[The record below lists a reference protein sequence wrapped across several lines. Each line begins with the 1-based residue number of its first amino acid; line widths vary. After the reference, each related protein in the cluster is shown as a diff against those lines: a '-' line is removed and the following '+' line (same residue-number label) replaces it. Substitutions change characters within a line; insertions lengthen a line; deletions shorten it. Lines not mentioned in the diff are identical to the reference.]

1 MSPSAE
7 SVTAGS
13 VAAETEKAG
22 PVGRAVPPVLS
33 ARGIHRRFG
42 SLVVLEGVDIAL
54 APGEALGIVGPNGAG
69 KTTLLDILS
78 GAQAPSEGSVTF
90 QGQDVTRWKVDRRC
104 RGGIGRSHQVPRP
117 FTGMTAYENVL
128 VASVQGASHPRRAA
142 QQHALDVLERC
153 GLLGQANRPAAA
165 LTLLERKRLEM
176 ARALATDP
184 QVLLLDE
191 IAGGLTD
198 AETDELIATI
208 GQLRAD
214 GIAIIWI
221 EHVLH
226 ALLRVIDRLVCL
238 AQGRVLAEG
247 EPAAVMSDP
256 RVVEA
261 YLGSAV

>member
-1 MSPSAE
+1 LSPSAE
-7 SVTAGS
+7 PMAQGT
-13 VAAETEKAG
+13 
-22 PVGRAVPPVLS
+22 GRAAGAAAPAPPVLS
-33 ARGIHRRFG
+33 ANGIHRRFG
-42 SLVVLEGVDIAL
+42 SLVVLEGIDITL

-78 GAQAPSEGSVTF
+78 GAQAPSEGRVTF
-90 QGQDVTRWKVDRRC
+90 QGQDVTRWQADRRC
-104 RGGIGRSHQVPRP
+104 RAGIGRSHQVPRP

-128 VASVQGASHPRRAA
+128 VASVQGGGQRRRSA
-142 QQHALDVLERC
+142 QRHALGVLERC
-153 GLLGQANRPAAA
+153 GMLDRANRPAAA

-208 GQLRAD
+208 QQLSAD
-214 GIAIIWI
+214 GIAIVWI
-221 EHVLH
+221 EHVIH
-226 ALLRVIDRLVCL
+226 ALMRVIDRLVCL

-247 EPAAVMSDP
+247 EPDDVMSDP

-261 YLGSAV
+261 YLGSAA

>member
-1 MSPSAE
+1 MSRSAE
-7 SVTAGS
+7 PVTAQ
-13 VAAETEKAG
+13 AETAG
-22 PVGRAVPPVLS
+22 PADRTAPPVL
-33 ARGIHRRFG
+33 AAHGVHRRFG
-42 SLVVLEGVDIAL
+42 SLVVLEGVDITL
-54 APGEALGIVGPNGAG
+54 GPGEALGIVGPNGAG

-104 RGGIGRSHQVPRP
+104 RSGIGRSHQVPRP
-117 FTGMTAYENVL
+117 FGGMTTYENVL
-128 VASVQGASHPRRAA
+128 VASVQGGARRRREAER
-142 QQHALDVLERC
+142 HALGVLDRC
-153 GLLGQANRPAAA
+153 GMLAQANRPAAA
-165 LTLLERKRLEM
+165 LTLLDRKRLEL

-208 GQLRAD
+208 QQLRAD
-214 GIAIIWI
+214 GIAVVWI

-247 EPAAVMSDP
+247 EPDAVMSDP

-261 YLGSAV
+261 YLGSAA

>member
-7 SVTAGS
+7 PVTVGTGEAAG
-13 VAAETEKAG
+13 AAA
-22 PVGRAVPPVLS
+22 PAPPVL
-33 ARGIHRRFG
+33 AAHGIHRRYG
-42 SLVVLEGVDIAL
+42 SLVVLEGIDIAL

-78 GAQAPSEGSVTF
+78 GAQSPSEGSVTF

-104 RGGIGRSHQVPRP
+104 RSGIGRSHQVPRP

-128 VASVQGASHPRRAA
+128 VASVQGGSHRRRAA
-142 QQHALDVLERC
+142 EQHALGVLERC
-153 GLLGQANRPAAA
+153 GMLGQANRPAAA

-208 GQLRAD
+208 QQLRAD
-214 GIAIIWI
+214 GIAIVWI
-221 EHVLH
+221 EHVIH

-247 EPAAVMSDP
+247 EPDAVMSDP

-261 YLGSAV
+261 YLGSAA

>member
-7 SVTAGS
+7 PMAQGT
-13 VAAETEKAG
+13 
-22 PVGRAVPPVLS
+22 GRAAGAAAPAPPVLS
-33 ARGIHRRFG
+33 ANGIHRRFG
-42 SLVVLEGVDIAL
+42 SLVVLEGIDITL

-78 GAQAPSEGSVTF
+78 GAQAPSEGRVTF
-90 QGQDVTRWKVDRRC
+90 QGQDVTRWQADRRC
-104 RGGIGRSHQVPRP
+104 RAGIGRSHQVPRP

-128 VASVQGASHPRRAA
+128 VASVQGGGQRRRSA
-142 QQHALDVLERC
+142 QRHALGVLERC
-153 GLLGQANRPAAA
+153 GMLDRANRPAAA

-208 GQLRAD
+208 QQLSAD
-214 GIAIIWI
+214 GIAIVWI
-221 EHVLH
+221 EHVIH
-226 ALLRVIDRLVCL
+226 ALMRVIDRLVCL

-247 EPAAVMSDP
+247 EPDDVMSDP

-261 YLGSAV
+261 YLGSAA

>member
-1 MSPSAE
+1 MSRSADPVT
-7 SVTAGS
+7 SGTQTAG
-13 VAAETEKAG
+13 TGMAG
-22 PVGRAVPPVLS
+22 PAVQAPPVLS
-33 ARGIHRRFG
+33 AHGIHRRFG
-42 SLVVLEGVDIAL
+42 SLVVLEGIDITL

-78 GAQAPSEGSVTF
+78 GAQTPSQGSVTF
-90 QGQDVTRWKVDRRC
+90 QGQDVTRWKADRRC

-117 FTGMTAYENVL
+117 FTGMTTYENVL
-128 VASVQGASHPRRAA
+128 VASVQGGSRRRRAA
-142 QQHALDVLERC
+142 QRHALDVLERC
-153 GLLGQANRPAAA
+153 GMLAQANKPAAA
-165 LTLLERKRLEM
+165 LTLLDRKRLEM

-208 GQLRAD
+208 QQLRAD
-214 GIAIIWI
+214 GLAFIWI

-247 EPAAVMSDP
+247 APDAVMADP

-261 YLGSAV
+261 YLGSAA

>member
-1 MSPSAE
+1 M
-7 SVTAGS
+7 
-13 VAAETEKAG
+13 
-22 PVGRAVPPVLS
+22 
-33 ARGIHRRFG
+33 
-42 SLVVLEGVDIAL
+42 VVLEGVDITL

-104 RGGIGRSHQVPRP
+104 RSGIGRSHQVPRP
-117 FTGMTAYENVL
+117 FAGMTAYENVL
-128 VASVQGASHPRRAA
+128 VASVQGGSHRRRDA
-142 QQHALDVLERC
+142 QQHVLGVLDRC
-153 GLLGQANRPAAA
+153 GMLGQANRPAAA

-198 AETDELIATI
+198 PETDELIATI
-208 GQLRAD
+208 RQLRAD
-214 GIAIIWI
+214 GIAIVWI
-221 EHVLH
+221 EHVIH

-238 AQGRVLAEG
+238 AQGRILAEG
-247 EPAAVMSDP
+247 EPDVVMSDP

-261 YLGSAV
+261 YLGSAA

>member
-7 SVTAGS
+7 PVTDTAGTGE
-13 VAAETEKAG
+13 AAPAAS
-22 PVGRAVPPVLS
+22 PAPPVL
-33 ARGIHRRFG
+33 AANGIHRRFG
-42 SLVVLEGVDIAL
+42 SLVVLEGVDITL

-104 RGGIGRSHQVPRP
+104 RSGIGRSHQVPRP

-128 VASVQGASHPRRAA
+128 VASVQGGSHRRRDA
-142 QQHALDVLERC
+142 QQHVLGVLDRC
-153 GLLGQANRPAAA
+153 GMLGQANRPAAA

-208 GQLRAD
+208 RQLRAD
-214 GIAIIWI
+214 GIAIVWI
-221 EHVLH
+221 EHVIH

-238 AQGRVLAEG
+238 AQGRILAEG
-247 EPAAVMSDP
+247 EPDAVMSDP

-261 YLGSAV
+261 YLGSAA

>member
-7 SVTAGS
+7 PVTAGTGHTAG
-13 VAAETEKAG
+13 AAT
-22 PVGRAVPPVLS
+22 PAVL
-33 ARGIHRRFG
+33 AANGIHRRFG
-42 SLVVLEGVDIAL
+42 SLVVLEGIDLTL

-78 GAQAPSEGSVTF
+78 GAQPSEGSVTF

-104 RGGIGRSHQVPRP
+104 RSGIGRSHQVPRP

-128 VASVQGASHPRRAA
+128 VASVQGGSHRRGAA
-142 QQHALDVLERC
+142 QQHALGVLERC
-153 GLLGQANRPAAA
+153 GMLGQANRPAAA

-208 GQLRAD
+208 RQLSAD
-214 GIAIIWI
+214 GIAIVWI
-221 EHVLH
+221 EHVIH

-247 EPAAVMSDP
+247 EPDAVMSDP

-261 YLGSAV
+261 YLGSAA

>member
-7 SVTAGS
+7 PMTVGTGE
-13 VAAETEKAG
+13 AAPAAA
-22 PVGRAVPPVLS
+22 PAPPVLS
-33 ARGIHRRFG
+33 ANGIHRRFG
-42 SLVVLEGVDIAL
+42 SLVVLEGIDITL

-104 RGGIGRSHQVPRP
+104 RSGIGRSHQVPRP

-128 VASVQGASHPRRAA
+128 VASVQGGSHRRRAA
-142 QQHALDVLERC
+142 QQHALGVLERC
-153 GLLGQANRPAAA
+153 GMLGQANRPAAA

-198 AETDELIATI
+198 AETDELITTI
-208 GQLRAD
+208 QQLRAD
-214 GIAIIWI
+214 GIAIVWI
-221 EHVLH
+221 EHVIH

-238 AQGRVLAEG
+238 AQGQVLAEG
-247 EPAAVMSDP
+247 EPDAVMSDP

-261 YLGSAV
+261 YLGSAA